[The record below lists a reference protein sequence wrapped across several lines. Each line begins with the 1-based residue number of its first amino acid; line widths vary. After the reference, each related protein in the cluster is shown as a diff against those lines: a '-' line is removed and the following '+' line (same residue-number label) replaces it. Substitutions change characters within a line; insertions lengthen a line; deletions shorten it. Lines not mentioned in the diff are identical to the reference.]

1 MGGGYSE
8 KEWDKGGRVR
18 RKERMEREDKVDR
31 YCSYIII
38 KGIIVNLPELI
49 HVVVQLCF
57 FQYALHHGDQNS
69 FVSERWGRRGDKEE
83 EGEKGGRRGLMG

>member
-1 MGGGYSE
+1 M
-8 KEWDKGGRVR
+8 R
-18 RKERMEREDKVDR
+18 RKERMEKEDKVDR

-83 EGEKGGRRGLMG
+83 EGEKGGRRGPMG